1 MLIVTLTNGMIYD
14 SEVTMNRAELIE
26 MIKDGC
32 FNREPIAK
40 VIELS
45 SGLLGR
51 DITADI
57 AGAVWE
63 GLDCD
68 DRAPH
73 HELEQWLLTFG
84 LDCDGFGRRD
94 DCMIAW
100 PQHRD

>member
-14 SEVTMNRAELIE
+14 SEVTMTRIELME
-26 MIKDGC
+26 MIGDGC

-40 VIELS
+40 IIELS
-45 SGLLGR
+45 GGLLGV
-51 DITADI
+51 DITANI
-57 AGAVWE
+57 AEEIWTDLNAN
-63 GLDCD
+63 

-73 HELEQWLLTFG
+73 HELEQWLNGFG